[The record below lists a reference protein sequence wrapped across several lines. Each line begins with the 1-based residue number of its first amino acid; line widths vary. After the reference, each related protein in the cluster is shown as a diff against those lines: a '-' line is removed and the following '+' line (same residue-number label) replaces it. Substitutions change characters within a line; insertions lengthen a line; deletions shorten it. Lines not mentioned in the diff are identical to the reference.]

1 LFASGAK
8 AFHEWLLDYIGDQKK
23 AFAADLGSDYEVWYY
38 PVYAYE
44 MESSRNENSED
55 VTVTISY
62 AVHKKPDY
70 MGTEERR
77 KRYTYRL
84 GLDSS
89 GNIVSGVWTG
99 GSVDNHPK
107 TLSYPEATSPRCPYI
122 DCDIIREIAQA
133 RDDHLELE
141 GNEATRLLPGSHNLV
156 LLNEDVYFLKGQVGS
171 VISLD
176 MIKQDGSGEAMYVE
190 IVDADDV
197 IVRQQTLEQG
207 GDSLSWQFSME
218 NPPYNIKIEQE
229 NYLQDPNV
237 YSLDF
242 DFKGDCVRHVPY
254 IPKNGPW
261 SGFAI
266 TNPSDEVTAEVMLV
280 TLDGQGKPLQTVMG
294 PTELLPGQKH
304 LVHFSQLPVRKH
316 EMPDTESVK
325 LISDHPV
332 ELVNLFAGIQGP
344 MAGFSNLAPINTRLV
359 LPCLY
364 DNDPWDTWSMTGG
377 VFNLSFKEVE
387 LAFDIY
393 SSGGIRTSTHN
404 FALAERSTLPI
415 RSGRSPFSLFPDQGW
430 MQIQTDEQGV
440 ELFAYQYLQSNG
452 SDNEAME
459 SAFALP
465 VISGSL
471 FVQHVTPAS
480 GVWLTLLTLIN
491 PNNAENT
498 VVIHPAANQENTS
511 GDAVF
516 TLFPFEKQ
524 VIDLSAR
531 FDGAA
536 GQSIL
541 EISGNQP
548 LAGQVRYKPENG
560 DSVSYPLLAYNAFKS
575 ELVMPHTA
583 YNNRRWYTGVGVCNP
598 NAYPVTIFIT
608 PHDSTGEPLAEPG
621 EYIHLGQGAYEVF
634 TVHDLFPAQADSISF
649 LKIQCV
655 DPSSALIGGFYLY
668 GNAAAQ
674 DLKPRKMVSGGNM

>member
-1 LFASGAK
+1 
-8 AFHEWLLDYIGDQKK
+8 
-23 AFAADLGSDYEVWYY
+23 
-38 PVYAYE
+38 
-44 MESSRNENSED
+44 
-55 VTVTISY
+55 
-62 AVHKKPDY
+62 

-84 GLDSS
+84 GLDDS
-89 GNIVSGVWTG
+89 GNIVSGAWTG
-99 GSVDNHPK
+99 GSVNNHPK
-107 TLSYPEATSPRCPYI
+107 TLSFPEATGPRCPYI
-122 DCDIIREIAQA
+122 DCDLIREIARA
-133 RDDHLELE
+133 RDDHLESE
-141 GNEATRLLPGSHNLV
+141 GNESTRLVPGSHNLV
-156 LLNEDVYFLKGQVGS
+156 LLDEDVYTLQGNPGS
-171 VISLD
+171 VISLV
-176 MIKQDGSGEAMYVE
+176 IAKQEGSGENMRIE

-197 IVRQQTLEQG
+197 VIHQQGLDQS
-207 GDSLSWQFSME
+207 GDFLSWEFSME
-218 NPPYNIKIEQE
+218 NPPYILKIQQE
-229 NYLQDPNV
+229 DYLLDPNV

-242 DFKGDCVRHVPY
+242 DFKGDFIRHVPY

-266 TNPSDEVTAEVMLV
+266 TNPSAELTAEIMLV
-280 TLDGQGKPLQTVMG
+280 TLDEEGKPLKTVLG
-294 PTELLPGQKH
+294 PMELLPGQKH
-304 LVHFSQLPVRKH
+304 LVHFSQLPVPKH
-316 EMPDTESVK
+316 QIAITESVK

-332 ELVNLFAGIQGP
+332 EMVNLFAGTGGP
-344 MAGFSNLAPINTRLV
+344 MAGFSDMPPVDHRLV
-359 LPCLY
+359 IPCLY
-364 DNDPWDTWSMTGG
+364 DNEPWDIWSMAGG
-377 VFNLSFKEVE
+377 LFNLSFADVE
-387 LAFDIY
+387 IVFDVY
-393 SSGGIRTSTHN
+393 SSDGMRIGTHN
-404 FALAERSTLPI
+404 LNLAARGAVPI
-415 RSGRSPFSLFPDQGW
+415 RSGRAPFSPFPDQGW

-440 ELFAYQYLQSNG
+440 ELFAYQYLQSNE